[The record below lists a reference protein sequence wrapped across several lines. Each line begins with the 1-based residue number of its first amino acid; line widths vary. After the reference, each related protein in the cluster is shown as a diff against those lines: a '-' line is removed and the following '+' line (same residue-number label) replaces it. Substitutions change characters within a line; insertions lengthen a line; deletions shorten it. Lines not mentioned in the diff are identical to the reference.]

1 MNDSSL
7 GIGMMVPVF
16 RKILKGYIFFSGKLL
31 YSEVEKEAPMS
42 EMEKKPK
49 TSKEAVTAIIMAGI
63 AVVVCIMACATVSVV
78 FILNA
83 PW

>member
-1 MNDSSL
+1 
-7 GIGMMVPVF
+7 
-16 RKILKGYIFFSGKLL
+16 
-31 YSEVEKEAPMS
+31 MS

-49 TSKEAVTAIIMAGI
+49 TSKEAVTAIIMARI